1 MAYVKNGKT
10 SIQDIGK
17 CLLQFFPKSI
27 NFRIEC
33 KGDIQN
39 NDKNNFKIEIIFP
52 FRKAQIK
59 QCYIEK
65 ILGCVYA
72 QEIKDSDGNNFLIC
86 SNYSSF
92 VAQKD
97 SLISI
102 KLLKNYSIPG
112 K

>member
-1 MAYVKNGKT
+1 MQKQQKQIEDLSENIELLKNFTQDIFLECNVYVKNGKT
-10 SIQDIGK
+10 SIQDICK

-65 ILGCVYA
+65 
-72 QEIKDSDGNNFLIC
+72 F
-86 SNYSSF
+86 
-92 VAQKD
+92 
-97 SLISI
+97 
-102 KLLKNYSIPG
+102 
-112 K
+112 